1 MNSQWENIFLSYDFL
16 YTLEQVFACE
26 NVQQFLWYLLL
37 LLQSLY
43 NNIITYY
50 QSLLCRIRITV
61 ENVFHFWI
69 KVFLLFCFFLL
80 NSYGDMWNECI
91 IGKSYEFSLRQK
103 RQLLIQ
109 SCSDRKEMHKKLIL
123 ACTCRVVVML
133 FCHCCYPLSWLGLKV
148 LVSLYQ
154 LSPSDWSS
162 VFFINF
168 YIHRHMIQW
177 IKQTLH

>member
-1 MNSQWENIFLSYDFL
+1 MIFFTLKNRFL
-16 YTLEQVFACE
+16 LVKMFSNFFDIYYCFYRVCIIILLRTIKACFAGSG
-26 NVQQFLWYLLL
+26 LLL
-37 LLQSLY
+37 KMSF
-43 NNIITYY
+43 IF
-50 QSLLCRIRITV
+50 
-61 ENVFHFWI
+61 E
-69 KVFLLFCFFLL
+69 VFLLFYFFLL

-148 LVSLYQ
+148 LISLYQ

-168 YIHRHMIQW
+168 YIHRHMIQ
-177 IKQTLH
+177 